1 MWNQLFL
8 TWFEKCIIV
17 IGTDDNQG
25 PKFSI
30 TDKKRYVPVVT
41 LSAQDNKQLIQY
53 LKISFKRT
61 MTGININHNQQHRRE
76 TDIQIT

>member
-1 MWNQLFL
+1 M
-8 TWFEKCIIV
+8 
-17 IGTDDNQG
+17 
-25 PKFSI
+25 
-30 TDKKRYVPVVT
+30 T
-41 LSAQDNKQLIQY
+41 LSAQDNKKLIQY